1 MRSIWT
7 AAERIEWLLALALFL
22 LFLAALYS
30 APARA
35 SDIYS
40 AALPALGVAERTVDG
55 INTPRGTDMLIVYT
69 PGTGRATTG
78 TNQWGYEVVVE
89 DGYVVAAGGNNSPIP
104 QNGFVVSAHGAS
116 IPWLQENAPVGARVT
131 LNGRELRITG
141 DAESHK
147 RLAADVLRYTEEVLG
162 TAWDMVPRASQDEV
176 AHSMDRAQAA
186 LMDGEYGKAIQL
198 AGEARFY
205 GTPSLPVELR
215 GIWHRPVERSPI
227 AVRHTLD
234 QLAAAGFNALFLETF
249 YTGYTIYPSAIAP
262 QRGEFVGWDPLQVWA
277 EEAAARG
284 IELHLWVHLFHLGR
298 ITVDMHPDWANL
310 QRDGS
315 IGAALEPGLYYGDP
329 GHPEVREYVFSV
341 LREMVERYPVTGLHL
356 DYVRYPNTNSLANT
370 SGYSPKA
377 RELFKEVSGYDPMDI
392 SPSTHPTVWAEWLK
406 WQEQNIT
413 SFVER
418 VAAWRDEHHPDLIL
432 SAAVVPDID
441 EAIRTKRQNWL
452 AWTEAGWLD
461 LVTPMIYS
469 LDNGH
474 VAGQIAALS
483 GKTGS
488 AWFVPGLAPFMGMSP
503 HQVIDQVMSSR
514 AAGQPGAV
522 LFALHSV
529 DARHMD
535 AYAKGLFSMKAGTPW
550 NVRGALASFAAWIIE
565 GMNRWVAE
573 DILPADT
580 ALELDNFAHDVARWL
595 EQGPDAPVKGE
606 WLDTLRD
613 AHRALDSPFYET
625 RGQWLRMQIGLM
637 VEVLG
642 RAEGA

>member
-1 MRSIWT
+1 M
-7 AAERIEWLLALALFL
+7 AARLGAVPLVLG
-22 LFLAALYS
+22 ALYS

-55 INTPRGTDMLIVYT
+55 INTTRGTDMLIVYT

-131 LNGRELRITG
+131 LNGRELRITV

-147 RLAADVLRYTEEVLG
+147 RLAAEVLRYTEEVLG

-298 ITVDMHPDWANL
+298 ITVDMHPRLGQSTAGRVHRGRVGARALLRRPGPPRSAGVRVLGAAGNGRAVP
-310 QRDGS
+310 RDGL
-315 IGAALEPGLYYGDP
+315 AFGL
-329 GHPEVREYVFSV
+329 R
-341 LREMVERYPVTGLHL
+341 
-356 DYVRYPNTNSLANT
+356 
-370 SGYSPKA
+370 
-377 RELFKEVSGYDPMDI
+377 
-392 SPSTHPTVWAEWLK
+392 
-406 WQEQNIT
+406 
-413 SFVER
+413 
-418 VAAWRDEHHPDLIL
+418 
-432 SAAVVPDID
+432 
-441 EAIRTKRQNWL
+441 
-452 AWTEAGWLD
+452 
-461 LVTPMIYS
+461 
-469 LDNGH
+469 
-474 VAGQIAALS
+474 ALS
-483 GKTGS
+483 QHELLSEHIGIQS
-488 AWFVPGLAPFMGMSP
+488 
-503 HQVIDQVMSSR
+503 
-514 AAGQPGAV
+514 
-522 LFALHSV
+522 
-529 DARHMD
+529 
-535 AYAKGLFSMKAGTPW
+535 
-550 NVRGALASFAAWIIE
+550 E
-565 GMNRWVAE
+565 G
-573 DILPADT
+573 P
-580 ALELDNFAHDVARWL
+580 
-595 EQGPDAPVKGE
+595 
-606 WLDTLRD
+606 
-613 AHRALDSPFYET
+613 
-625 RGQWLRMQIGLM
+625 
-637 VEVLG
+637 
-642 RAEGA
+642 